1 MFFLTVES
9 NSSIQLGGNLAHF
22 APPPGVFLGLGVS
35 AHFASK
41 IIRDLLKLTN
51 ILNYNKSSCITGQ
64 FCVKLF

>member
-1 MFFLTVES
+1 MFFLTDES

-22 APPPGVFLGLGVS
+22 APSLGYFWAWGYQHILPQKL
-35 AHFASK
+35 F
-41 IIRDLLKLTN
+41 DLLKLTN